1 MFLKHIRL
9 LLILIV
15 ISFIQELTMVSS
27 VKSESNLSVIDQ
39 SDNFTMNFRNGT
51 NFYQQTKF
59 ADSLIYFQTAY
70 ENAVKENDP
79 QQQIKALNFMAMGY
93 QKLGEWQK
101 ARSLI
106 NQSTQ
111 LIKSQEK
118 NNPNI
123 TFLWTQALNIQGQIE
138 FATGNTQE
146 ALNSWQKAQKQAET
160 INDVEGIR
168 GNLINQVTAY
178 SALGEYIKANKILK
192 QLQVNIEQT
201 PDSKIKIYGLIALAT
216 TLQKQGQL
224 TQSEIL
230 LRQILLVAGEFLSP
244 TEIDKITLILANVVK
259 NLDKTSEALKL
270 YEQIINNSSQNEL
283 IIQAKLNKLAIA
295 IAQEEY
301 SNIDSLINNI
311 KTQINT
317 LTPSRKNLY
326 IHINLVQNLF
336 NLSAQTGNSYNDEIL
351 EILTQSLFGSEQI
364 KDNISLAYSYGMLGK
379 LYLQE
384 NRLEEAKQ
392 LTNKALSLAIQAN
405 AVEIKVLWQGQMG
418 RIYQQI
424 GDRQQAISF
433 YQSAI
438 DNLESFSQDLYANNT
453 ELQFSFQESVEPIY
467 RELIDLL
474 LIEKNPSTDNLKRAI
489 KVFEQLHIAELKN
502 FFSDGC
508 LVRKSAEQLE
518 DPEAAIIHPIILANR
533 LVVITS
539 FPNDKFSY
547 HSIDIPKAQLESIL
561 IQARNSLHPIASIN
575 TREKLTIQLYDWLI
589 TQIEEQ
595 LKQNNISTL
604 IFALDGVMRN
614 FPMAS
619 LYDGQNYL
627 IEKYAIALIPIR
639 VDLLDPNPWQREQ
652 LDILIGGLSESR
664 QGFTSLPAVE
674 QEIQEIALTSP
685 TKVLLNQNFTEEN
698 LTQLVTTT
706 SIPILHLATHGQFS
720 SKQEDTF
727 LLAWDETINIQELEA
742 LIKSRKSQ
750 QAIELLIL
758 SACQTAFGDKRAA
771 LGLAGLSMRSG
782 ARSVVATLWSVND
795 ESTAQLMVNF
805 YQELQKKG
813 IRKSEA
819 LRQAQLK
826 LIQSPNYNH
835 PYYWT
840 AFVMIG
846 NWL

>member
-15 ISFIQELTMVSS
+15 ISFIQELTIVSS
-27 VKSESNLSVIDQ
+27 VKSESNLSVIDK

-101 ARSLI
+101 ARSFI

-259 NLDKTSEALKL
+259 NLDKTSEALEL

-301 SNIDSLINNI
+301 SNIDSLINNL

-351 EILTQSLFGSEQI
+351 EILTQSLVGSEQI